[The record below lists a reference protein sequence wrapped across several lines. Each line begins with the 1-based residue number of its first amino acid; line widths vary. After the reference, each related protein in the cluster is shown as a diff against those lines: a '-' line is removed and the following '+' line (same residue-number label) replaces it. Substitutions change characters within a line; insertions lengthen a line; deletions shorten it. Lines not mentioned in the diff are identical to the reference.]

1 MLPGEVRR
9 KTSPKDWSSDTITG
23 HNTSLTTSRTR
34 SHSSASKHRRVSCVS
49 QKATDAPSG
58 SSVPS
63 KKTSCGLDTSV
74 PSKTCASHSL
84 SFGTDTTTGGSSNV
98 TATRRP
104 NRLETHSRRL
114 ERPPEYTHPSVQ
126 TTAGFTPRYLV
137 TNLQSNRD
145 GFIQPVECYDSGL
158 RKDRTLYR
166 LRYGC
171 AAWGVRPAY
180 EIRRVSQVR
189 DTRRF
194 YIQDPPR
201 EFLWKAR

>member
-1 MLPGEVRR
+1 MRHALDSNSSSRARNHHSSRSDRASVNTSGASK

-126 TTAGFTPRYLV
+126 TTAGFT
-137 TNLQSNRD
+137 D
-145 GFIQPVECYDSGL
+145 GDESLG
-158 RKDRTLYR
+158 
-166 LRYGC
+166 
-171 AAWGVRPAY
+171 GVSAEDVQR
-180 EIRRVSQVR
+180 I
-189 DTRRF
+189 
-194 YIQDPPR
+194 
-201 EFLWKAR
+201 